1 MESTRQAAAVA
12 YLGYRDAAEQD
23 GDLTDW
29 LWTNVPGLMEEMAF
43 LQAIPSDCVLDGG
56 YGDLYCIVLRDEH
69 TSLAVNHVIWR
80 SNEKGVWP
88 VVEEVLYRSEYAE
101 PLLLFLRWEEFQDE
115 PDVEIV
121 IVSDGGVEVSWC
133 PTRNLEDGGY
143 IELSSGVDYEPLL
156 LDFSSFGDVTGLD
169 YEGNLWAPP
178 TALGLANTVWNCGS
192 WMLELNDG
200 GSDPD
205 YAGTAKL
212 SYQQEDGQEYQPVYS
227 GAWRM
232 ENDCL
237 RLELSAGVGTSL
249 SGNFPVFID
258 LSGEH
263 LMLHRD
269 GATRA
274 GLPFFADDANYMEL
288 TLSYG

>member
-1 MESTRQAAAVA
+1 
-12 YLGYRDAAEQD
+12 
-23 GDLTDW
+23 
-29 LWTNVPGLMEEMAF
+29 MEEMAF
-43 LQAIPSDCVLDGG
+43 LQTIPSDRVLNGG

-69 TSLAVNHVIWR
+69 ISLAVNHVVWR
-80 SNEKGVWP
+80 SNQRGVWP
-88 VVEEVLYRSEYAE
+88 VAEEVLYRSEYAE
-101 PLLLFLRWEEFQDE
+101 PLLLFVRWEEFQDE

-133 PTRNLEDGGY
+133 PTRNLEDG
-143 IELSSGVDYEPLL
+143 
-156 LDFSSFGDVTGLD
+156 
-169 YEGNLWAPP
+169 
-178 TALGLANTVWNCGS
+178 
-192 WMLELNDG
+192 
-200 GSDPD
+200 
-205 YAGTAKL
+205 
-212 SYQQEDGQEYQPVYS
+212 QEYQTAYS

-249 SGNFPVFID
+249 SGSFPVYID

-263 LMLHRD
+263 LMLHWD
-269 GATRA
+269 GAAHA